1 MIGGSPAKYI
11 LDFGGEWIDIRPYFF
26 VALSADERSRA
37 YIEEK
42 YRKKKWEYFAHYQ
55 KSDFRTHS
63 LLQCYPVKMEK
74 AIKMAI
80 GIYEEAESTNNY
92 DVLLAITKFAYRDL
106 YRFVEQ
112 KQMFDEEEYQRFF
125 TRRTKGGMLN
135 TRGYVHSMFVAVFL
149 CFNFRKNFGLGL
161 ETASVM
167 MGVIQTPNTPEQRQK
182 MWEQNENNIK
192 EKISVLKEMHH
203 LNTFKSGESVWEMH
217 AKEMA
222 KVEEMFKEGKQD
234 ESNFPEQVNQRM
246 STLIFFGDVLESAGI
261 DPIEVQTVNLSEE
274 EFRSILIEYT
284 RVVDEYP
291 ASQLQFNQTFPAVF
305 YIRQLAKMYN
315 EAKKALLDT
324 SEEEKYVVVLEKHNA
339 IKKKED
345 ELIRLE
351 EKLHK
356 REEALKKRAKE
367 AEQQVKELER
377 QNRLLEKEVRELKPL
392 QKEVAGVRSMLYHA
406 TEKPKTNEL
415 TLSEKRE
422 KLDKERIVFFGG
434 HPNWIQKTKDL
445 FPDARFLEVE
455 DINRKLSFIKN
466 YDVVCI
472 NTDHFNH
479 GFYEK
484 LMNELSR
491 HEVKLVYIQGATNEE
506 RVIDMLYKGIYE

>member
-11 LDFGGEWIDIRPYFF
+11 LDFGGDWIDIRPYFF
-26 VALSADERSRA
+26 VALSADERSRK
-37 YIEEK
+37 YIEDQ
-42 YRKKKWEYFAHYQ
+42 YQKKKWLYFSHYQ

-74 AIKMAI
+74 AIKMVI
-80 GIYEEAESTNNY
+80 GIYEEAEASNNH
-92 DVLLAITKFAYRDL
+92 DVLLAISKFAYRDL
-106 YRFVEQ
+106 YRFIEQ
-112 KQMFDEEEYQRFF
+112 KRMFDEDEYQSFF
-125 TRRTKGGMLN
+125 KRRTKGGMLN
-135 TRGYVHSMFVAVFL
+135 TREYVHSMFVAVFL
-149 CFNFRKNFGLGL
+149 CFTFSKNFGLGL
-161 ETASVM
+161 ETASAM
-167 MGVIQTPNTPEQRQK
+167 SGIIQTPNTPEQRQK
-182 MWEQNENNIK
+182 MWEKNEGQIR
-192 EKISVLKEMHH
+192 EKLEAVHHIHH
-203 LNTFKSGESVWEMH
+203 LDEFKSGDSVWEMH
-217 AKEMA
+217 AKEMT
-222 KVEEMFKEGKQD
+222 KVENLFKEGRQD
-234 ESNFPEQVNQRM
+234 ESDLPEQVNQRM
-246 STLIFFGDVLESAGI
+246 STLIFFGDVLEAAGI
-261 DPIEVQTVNLSEE
+261 DPIEVQTERLSEE

-284 RVVDEYP
+284 RIVDEYP
-291 ASQLQFNQTFPAVF
+291 ASQLHFNQAFPAVF

-315 EAKKALLDT
+315 EAKKELLDT

-339 IKKKED
+339 IKRKEE
-345 ELIRLE
+345 ELKRLE

-356 REEALKKRAKE
+356 REEGLKKRAKE

-377 QNRLLEKEVRELKPL
+377 QNRLLDKEVRELKPL

-415 TLSEKRE
+415 SLAEKRE

-434 HPNWIQKTKDL
+434 HPNWIQKTKDS

-491 HEVKLVYIQGATNEE
+491 HDVKLVYIQGATNEE
-506 RVIDMLYKGIYE
+506 RVVDMLYKGIYE